1 MGATDGYVVPDGPAS
16 SATDDERHRP
26 VDVAFETGGDD
37 ALADAIAA
45 VRPGGRVV
53 LVGIPDGDRT
63 TFPAAGARR
72 KELTLQL
79 CRRMLPADLSRA
91 IGLVA
96 SGDIALAG
104 LITDRLPIAEA
115 GRAFA
120 LAAARQGL
128 KVIVEPAAAP
138 PQTAG

>member
-1 MGATDGYVVPDGPAS
+1 MGATHGFLVPDDPAS
-16 SATDDERHRP
+16 STKTDAERHRP

-79 CRRMLPADLSRA
+79 
-91 IGLVA
+91 
-96 SGDIALAG
+96 
-104 LITDRLPIAEA
+104 
-115 GRAFA
+115 
-120 LAAARQGL
+120 
-128 KVIVEPAAAP
+128 
-138 PQTAG
+138 